1 MHVSYILRVYSYGT
15 WRNMINPDAL
25 EAGPYPNDLSPE
37 NVSAREPIRVP
48 EHGVLGRMGQAPG
61 RMGASPIPTSK
72 KEKTLSDYLLDV
84 QDLKIYFKVKAGHVH
99 AVDGVNFAV
108 KPGEK
113 IAIVGESGCGK
124 SVTALSIMRLVAQP
138 PGEYA
143 GGNIYFEEDDLLTYS
158 EREMQKIRGGRIG
171 MIFQDPL
178 TCLNPTMTIGKQIM
192 EGLQI
197 HLKLSKDDARQRAIA
212 LLEQVGIP
220 APVERFNSYPHQFS
234 GGMRQRVMIAV
245 ALACNPKLLIA
256 DEPTTALDVTVQA
269 QILELING
277 VCAEFGTA
285 LILITHD
292 LGVVAGMANRVVVMY
307 AGKVVETAPTEEI
320 FANPRHPYT
329 LGLLASVPRL
339 DRGREAELKTIEGS
353 PPDLLKPPPGC
364 PFMPRCA
371 FARAIC
377 RTMPPLEP
385 IAGNSTHFKACWPNI
400 TDPKEQAYAEGRR
413 RAKAEAIQ
421 AALDKSAEE
430 VLQKIEEK

>member
-1 MHVSYILRVYSYGT
+1 
-15 WRNMINPDAL
+15 
-25 EAGPYPNDLSPE
+25 
-37 NVSAREPIRVP
+37 
-48 EHGVLGRMGQAPG
+48 LG
-61 RMGASPIPTSK
+61 
-72 KEKTLSDYLLDV
+72 EYLLEV
-84 QDLKIYFKVKAGHVH
+84 QDLKTYFKVKAGRVR
-99 AVDGVNFAV
+99 AVDGVSFAI

-113 IAIVGESGCGK
+113 VGIVGESGCGK
-124 SVTALSIMRLVAQP
+124 SVTALSIMRLLEQP

-143 GGNIYFEEDDLLTYS
+143 GGSVLFDDQNLLDLPES
-158 EREMQKIRGGRIG
+158 AMRKIRGSKIG
-171 MIFQDPL
+171 MIFQDPM
-178 TCLNPTMTIGKQIM
+178 TCLNPTMTVGKQIA
-192 EGLQI
+192 EGLLI
-197 HLKLSKDDARQRAIA
+197 HMKHLSRDEAHRRAIA

-220 APVERFNSYPHQFS
+220 AASERVNSYPHQFS
-234 GGMRQRVMIAV
+234 GGMRQRVMIAM

-413 RAKAEAIQ
+413 RAKAEAIK